1 MMTTFAALFGAMPIA
16 FGQGAGSELRRPLG
30 IAIVGGL
37 LVSQWLTLY
46 TTPVIYL
53 YLERLSRWLGRAYRP
68 SRMAEALTDL
78 PRPALAEIVMAPNDS
93 VATDTGCEIG
103 EDDHD
108 LPEGGRGRAFGF
120 LVHDVS
126 RLIKRRFERRA
137 RQMGLPITRQQAAV
151 VLNIASHE
159 GVSQAEVA
167 AWLGIEPIALVRML
181 DKLHEEGLVER
192 RSHPTDRRVR
202 TLWLTPD
209 AGPVV
214 ERILAINEAIRFEA
228 FVGLPPKTRDAVIN
242 VLSQIKGQPDSCRKR
257 LRVTVPLTDLWKAQP
272 AHAGQTASRPL
283 RPVPWQGSDTTF

>member
-1 MMTTFAALFGAMPIA
+1 
-16 FGQGAGSELRRPLG
+16 
-30 IAIVGGL
+30 
-37 LVSQWLTLY
+37 
-46 TTPVIYL
+46 
-53 YLERLSRWLGRAYRP
+53 
-68 SRMAEALTDL
+68 
-78 PRPALAEIVMAPNDS
+78 MAPNDAL
-93 VATDTGCEIG
+93 VAPVAARPPRFEQSGSQAG
-103 EDDHD
+103 V
-108 LPEGGRGRAFGF
+108 GRAFGF

-202 TLWLTPD
+202 TLWLTPA

-214 ERILAINEAIRFEA
+214 ERILAINEAIRHEA
-228 FVGLPPKTRDAVIN
+228 FAGLPPKTRELMLNA
-242 VLSQIKGQPDSCRKR
+242 LCQIKDNLALQEE
-257 LRVTVPLTDLWKAQP
+257 A
-272 AHAGQTASRPL
+272 AGDRAIEGGLEAREA
-283 RPVPWQGSDTTF
+283 